1 MIREVGHDGLVL
13 SVRDEGSRS
22 GEAVLLLHGFP
33 QDGGCWDD
41 VVPAL
46 HRAGLRTLAPDQRGY
61 SPGARPDDVCDYRL
75 ERLTGDALAVLEACG
90 VERAHVVGHDWGG
103 ALAWRLGAQH
113 PARVMS
119 LTVLSTP
126 HPAALA
132 RSMGT
137 SLQAVRSWY
146 TLAVQ
151 VPVVPEVV
159 LSRTL
164 EPALRAS
171 GLAPGPA
178 APTLAAARG
187 SHRGSRGGARPDHVR
202 VGTPRRCPR
211 RRSGAPHPGVRG
223 RRVPVHRA
231 GCRALASRDAPDGR
245 GRRSARPR
253 PAHLTRVSVDP
264 ASPSGDMVTSGLPNG
279 WSVPHPLPR
288 P

>member
-13 SVRDEGSRS
+13 RVRDEGPRS

-61 SPGARPDDVCDYRL
+61 SPGARPDDVRDYRP
-75 ERLTGDALAVLEACG
+75 ERLTGDALAVLDACG
-90 VERAHVVGHDWGG
+90 VERAHGVGHDWGG
-103 ALAWRLGAQH
+103 ALAWRLGAHH

-137 SLQAVRSWY
+137 SLQALRSWY

-164 EPALRAS
+164 GPALRAS
-171 GLAPGPA
+171 GLAPGPSARYA
-178 APTLAAARG
+178 ARLSGPGDLRGPLAWYRAAARRPPWQLLG
-187 SHRGSRGGARPDHVR
+187 ALTGDPGVVHVPTTYVWGRHDLALGGAAARHTREYVLGEYLFTELDAGHWLPEM
-202 VGTPRRCPR
+202 
-211 RRSGAPHPGVRG
+211 HPTDV
-223 RRVPVHRA
+223 VDAVLD
-231 GCRALASRDAPDGR
+231 RALR
-245 GRRSARPR
+245 
-253 PAHLTRVSVDP
+253 T
-264 ASPSGDMVTSGLPNG
+264 
-279 WSVPHPLPR
+279 
-288 P
+288 